1 MPAATTRRRIHQGV
15 ATALLS
21 ACICPVPVA
30 VTAASDEG
38 ITCHPWRARTIAR
51 LERLPEQKWRDAI
64 ISSLGD
70 APCASL
76 PTELRR
82 AARAIRLRS
91 NTTRADRLLAD
102 AASAILG
109 PSCRVPDPASDA
121 VALAPACP
129 LPLGLGFRLSDIE
142 LGDIRAVDYVL
153 LNAMASSLQAAKEYD
168 ESGQRLMM
176 DFTLSAGLRGERAKQ
191 AKREKAHRP

>member
-1 MPAATTRRRIHQGV
+1 
-15 ATALLS
+15 
-21 ACICPVPVA
+21 VA
-30 VTAASDEG
+30 VTAATDEG
-38 ITCHPWRARTIAR
+38 ITCDPWRERTIAR
-51 LERLPEQKWRDAI
+51 LEKLPEQKWRDAI

-82 AARAIRLRS
+82 VAREIHLRS

-102 AASAILG
+102 AASAVLG

-121 VALAPACP
+121 VALASACP
-129 LPLGLGFRLSDIE
+129 LPPRLGFRLSDIE

-153 LNAMASSLQAAKEYD
+153 LNAMARSLQAAKEYD

-176 DFTLSAGLRGERAKQ
+176 DFTLSAGLRGERANQ
-191 AKREKAHRP
+191 AKRGKAHRP